1 MTRELELSINSG
13 RIYGGMGKIAKAK
26 QELKNKVQEIY
37 SDTKLSDEGKREE
50 EAIWR
55 NKYEETCKK
64 AIEDMQEAVN
74 ELQNAVNGTQFT
86 PSREMHDTIDFIK
99 TMKAGGCLS
108 DRILNEQLSKFKGQ
122 EMNLIYLREKLKNCI
137 GVEVFDKFTFS
148 GYSKADFDSPSQFV
162 SPDVYFNQLRES
174 IEKSDNTMI
183 AYLMSGVEERL
194 GIESVERKRYE
205 TERQAGIIGTSQLI

>member
-1 MTRELELSINSG
+1 MTKTLELTINSG
-13 RIYGGMGKIAKAK
+13 RIFAGMSKIARAK
-26 QELKNKVQEIY
+26 QELRDKVQEIY
-37 SDTKLSDEGKREE
+37 SDPKLSDEGKKEY

-64 AIEDMQEAVN
+64 ANEDMQEAVN

-86 PSREMHDTIDFIK
+86 PSREMHDTIDFVK

-137 GVEVFDKFTFS
+137 GVEVFDKYTFS
-148 GYSKADFDSPSQFV
+148 GYSKGDIDKPAQFI
-162 SPDVYFNQLRES
+162 SPDAYFNQLRES
-174 IEKSDNTMI
+174 LEKSDNTMV
-183 AYLMSGVEERL
+183 AYLMDGLESRL
-194 GIESVERKRYE
+194 GIESTEGKQYK